1 MLLYS
6 AWPAMQTAFKAD
18 ALQQEVAGVEWPQ
31 CSRSEIPQVLPK
43 ATTEHV
49 SMQAGYKAL
58 GIPAGKDEA
67 TSSGG
72 EV

>member
-6 AWPAMQTAFKAD
+6 AWPAMQPAFKAD
-18 ALQQEVAGVEWPQ
+18 ALQQEVAGVEQPQ
-31 CSRSEIPQVLPK
+31 CSRSEIPQILPK
-43 ATTEHV
+43 DHRACEH
-49 SMQAGYKAL
+49 AGYKASC
-58 GIPAGKDEA
+58 IPAGKDEV